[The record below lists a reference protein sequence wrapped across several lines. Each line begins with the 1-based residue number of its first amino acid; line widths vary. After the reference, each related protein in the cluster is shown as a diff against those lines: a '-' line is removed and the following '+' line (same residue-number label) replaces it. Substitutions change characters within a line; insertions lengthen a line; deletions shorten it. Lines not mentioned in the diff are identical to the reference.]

1 MPCLRFELDYLR
13 TYPDRF
19 LGRKHQA
26 LCVLVDSVDDLL
38 DRLYCCLFKIRFPA
52 LGAYSG
58 GDRIED

>member
-1 MPCLRFELDYLR
+1 MRGPHHCLFPQELLD
-13 TYPDRF
+13 
-19 LGRKHQA
+19 RKHQA

-38 DRLYCCLFKIRFPA
+38 DRLDCCLFKIRFPA